1 MAKFKNLLIISTDFT
16 KIPNKFFEIFSKDYN
31 EMVVLLRLINTME
44 AFNNWGKLK
53 QDKSFY
59 LSLSKMV
66 EMFGNNIS
74 KPTLIKHLDNLEKKG
89 FISKTKSN
97 NPKQANFYVVN
108 CEKIT
113 KLCDTKTREVFIED
127 EIPQEQP
134 EENSNIKQ
142 NTTIENKPV
151 TPELVEIE
159 NLVTNREYREKIRI
173 AWNTIASK
181 YETTPSVSIIT
192 DTRLKKF
199 KNILKFANIDEHQFF
214 NAINKALSES
224 KFLRGVGKK
233 WRANFDFFLN
243 QNSFLKVIEGTY
255 KDNPN
260 EIMEILQDPA
270 KMSFKEAEDLREK
283 IKIKELEEKYKQ
295 EEAEEQ
301 LALP

>member
-1 MAKFKNLLIISTDFT
+1 MAKFKNLLIISTDFS

-199 KNILKFANIDEHQFF
+199 KNILKFANMDEHQFF

-224 KFLRGVGKK
+224 KFLRGIGKK

-243 QNSFLKVIEGTY
+243 QNSFLKVIEGAY

-260 EIMEILQDPA
+260 EIMEILQDPS
-270 KMSFKEAEDLREK
+270 KMSYKEAQDLREK
-283 IKIKELEEKYKQ
+283 LKMEQWLHDE

-301 LALP
+301 KALPQ